1 MENRRIREIQK
12 TIHKC
17 DGDTKKAFT
26 RGIGYVID
34 GLQKVVEQTQCID
47 TQKVLTDKINSYKDI
62 M

>member
-1 MENRRIREIQK
+1 LDNGYIQEVLKMVKNVDTTHQERKRMENRRIREIQK

-34 GLQKVVEQTQCID
+34 GL
-47 TQKVLTDKINSYKDI
+47 
-62 M
+62 

>member
-1 MENRRIREIQK
+1 MVKNVDTTHQERKRMENRRIREIQK

-34 GLQKVVEQTQCID
+34 GL
-47 TQKVLTDKINSYKDI
+47 
-62 M
+62 